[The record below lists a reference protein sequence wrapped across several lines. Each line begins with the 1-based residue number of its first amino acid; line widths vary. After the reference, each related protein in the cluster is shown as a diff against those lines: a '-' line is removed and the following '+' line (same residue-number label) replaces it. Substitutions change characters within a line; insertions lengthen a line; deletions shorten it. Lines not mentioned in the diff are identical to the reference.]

1 MLISYISLAIILL
14 TILTIYAFIIGFI
27 DSHDSIETIKKKY
40 NINDVDLNNEPFE
53 NMLDNPFSNEES
65 TSPIYNIINKNEN
78 CPFGGDPEVLETSRD
93 MLNCVKRV
101 WSATDPKGWTCAAPM
116 PTSTS
121 ELAFKSDSNVK
132 YHDTIEDIKA
142 QNPDMQL
149 NLITKTY
156 TDVNGNTLEYK
167 KAEQQNNI
175 KYSGIGKYKY
185 GYNNYVPTYRESV
198 ILSKLTD
205 DAQKQ
210 LNEDEEKLNEE
221 YNLFNNIK
229 RAYNN
234 ENYQYVNK
242 IETLPNVDIQNNN
255 YSNYDNLIYNIK
267 NRGIYLDNDI
277 MDRDKK
283 QDVIWANANYKF

>member
-1 MLISYISLAIILL
+1 MLISYISLTIILL
-14 TILTIYAFIIGFI
+14 IILTIYAFLIGFI

-65 TSPIYNIINKNEN
+65 TSSIYNVIKRKPRMENVLQTKNEN
-78 CPFGGDPEVLETSRD
+78 CPFGGDPEVLETSTD
-93 MLNCVKRV
+93 ILNCVKRV
-101 WSATDPKGWTCAAPM
+101 WSATDPKGWTCAAPA

-121 ELAFKSDSNVK
+121 ELSFKSDSNVK

-142 QNPDMQL
+142 QNPDMDL
-149 NLITKTY
+149 DLITKTY
-156 TDVNGNTLEYK
+156 TDVNGNTLDYK

-175 KYSGIGKYKY
+175 KYNGIGKYKY
-185 GYNNYVPTYRESV
+185 GYNNYVPSYRESV
-198 ILSKLTD
+198 ILSTLTD
-205 DAQKQ
+205 KAQKQ

-242 IETLPNVDIQNNN
+242 IETLPNEDIQNNN
-255 YSNYDNLIYNIK
+255 YSNYDNRIIL
-267 NRGIYLDNDI
+267 
-277 MDRDKK
+277 
-283 QDVIWANANYKF
+283 